1 MDRIFEEIEEFTKE
15 GKERK
20 VGLFDKS
27 EQLTPRQ
34 KKRGSLKGKVRYYSE
49 ALKCYF
55 YLKPGIDFEMIE
67 KKYLER
73 ELMITR

>member
-27 EQLTPRQ
+27 ERLTPQQ
-34 KKRGSLKGKVRYYSE
+34 KRRGSLKGKVRYYSE

-55 YLKPGIDFEMIE
+55 YLKPNIDFGTIE
-67 KKYLER
+67 RKYLER

>member
-1 MDRIFEEIEEFTKE
+1 MDRIFEEFEVFTKE

-20 VGLFDKS
+20 VGLFDKV
-27 EQLTPRQ
+27 EQLTQRQ
-34 KKRGSLKGKVRYYSE
+34 KKRGSLKGKVKHYSE

-55 YLKPGIDFEMIE
+55 YIKPGIDFEMIE

>member
-27 EQLTPRQ
+27 ELLTQQQ
-34 KKRGSLKGKVRYYSE
+34 KKRGSLKGKIRYYSE

-55 YLKPGIDFEMIE
+55 YLKPGIDFENIE

>member
-20 VGLFDKS
+20 VGLFDKG
-27 EQLTPRQ
+27 EKLTPQQ
-34 KKRGSLKGKVRYYSE
+34 KKRGSLKGKARHYSA

-55 YLKPGIDFEMIE
+55 YLKPGIDFETIE
-67 KKYLER
+67 NKYLER

>member
-1 MDRIFEEIEEFTKE
+1 MDRIFEEIDKFTKE

-20 VGLFDKS
+20 VGLFDKG

-34 KKRGSLKGKVRYYSE
+34 KKLGSLKGKVKHYSE

-55 YLKPGIDFEMIE
+55 YIKPGIDFEMIE